1 MNQKSKEFFEKL
13 ACLLEEYGVE
23 MEITESC
30 YGYGGFQVDGL
41 EFGIPSVVEDS
52 DFSYAEVEYVEFGGR
67 FHDAKSILDDVKNR
81 IE

>member
-13 ACLLEEYGVE
+13 ASLLEEYGVE

-41 EFGIPSVVEDS
+41 EFGIPYVIEDG
-52 DFSYAEVEYVEFGGR
+52 DFSYVDVEYVEFGGR
-67 FHDAKSILDDVKNR
+67 FHDTKSIREHLEKKG
-81 IE
+81 

>member
-1 MNQKSKEFFEKL
+1 MQQKSKEFFGKL

-41 EFGIPSVVEDS
+41 EFGIPSVIEYG
-52 DFSYAEVEYVEFGGR
+52 DFSYVNVEYVEFGGR
-67 FHDAKSILDDVKNR
+67 FHDAKSIREDVEKR